1 MGSCT
6 GGLGRRGWE
15 TTGVKVLDC
24 CEITGV
30 KVLGCCE
37 IIGRGVNRSAVDEE
51 EEIAAI
57 RNKSKVCL
65 TKRMRGKL
73 RGPGE
78 RLGIS

>member
-1 MGSCT
+1 MN
-6 GGLGRRGWE
+6 
-15 TTGVKVLDC
+15 C